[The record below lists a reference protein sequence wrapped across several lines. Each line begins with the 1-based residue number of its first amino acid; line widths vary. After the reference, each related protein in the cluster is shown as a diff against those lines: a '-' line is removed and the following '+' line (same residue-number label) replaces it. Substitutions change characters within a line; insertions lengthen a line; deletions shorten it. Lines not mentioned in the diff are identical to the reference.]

1 MHSTFETPAARMPRM
16 SFRVPA
22 SGRACVLGIVLAF
35 GCGGSEPSGP
45 DAMPEAAGAAVTVLA
60 QGGPLH
66 GSNGI
71 YFGPDGN
78 LYIASVVS
86 SQILA
91 IDPESGATV
100 ASWGPDDGVNGPD
113 DLTFGPDGSMYWTD
127 IAGGEVGKRTPDG
140 TTTIVGAP
148 GPGAN
153 PITFSDDGRLFVSQC
168 FLGTHLFEIDPDG
181 VEEPRLIN
189 DELGPGCGL
198 NGMDWGPD
206 GKLYG
211 PRWFHGEV
219 ARVDVDSGAVET
231 VADGFMIPAAVKFD
245 SRGRLHVLDTQAGE
259 VVRVDVESGAREVVG
274 RPGFGLDNLALDSA
288 DRIFV
293 SSFMNGSV
301 VEVTGPETNR
311 VVLASEINSPAGVA
325 YTPSGRLFLGDGAA
339 LRELDPETGA
349 SLGAVGAMVTDVGQV
364 MSVQPRGAHLVLS
377 GSTMVTIWDPDA
389 DAAEALVAR
398 VEGFEEAVDALA
410 LGDDLIVTEYGT
422 GSVLRLNPESPDDR
436 TAIASGLAEP
446 AGLAASGG
454 DVYVT
459 DRSGSVLQVLEDG
472 EPLASPRTVASGLAG
487 PEGIAA
493 GGDGALYVVEVD
505 AERVTR
511 IDPQSG
517 AAAPVADGLQL
528 AGPERRAL
536 GPATTI
542 GELAGIAVGDGV
554 LYVSAYRD
562 NRVYRIEL

>member
-1 MHSTFETPAARMPRM
+1 MMLNTTACERRPLRHVARTLILACAAA
-16 SFRVPA
+16 VA
-22 SGRACVLGIVLAF
+22 A
-35 GCGGSEPSGP
+35 GCGGAGPAAPDPSG
-45 DAMPEAAGAAVTVLA
+45 ATVTVLA

-91 IDPESGATV
+91 IDPESGAV
-100 ASWGPDDGVNGPD
+100 VDSWGPEDGVNGPD
-113 DLTFGPDGSMYWTD
+113 DLAFDADGAMYWTD

-140 TTTIVGAP
+140 VTSIVGAP

-153 PITFSDDGRLFVSQC
+153 PITFSDDGRLFISQC

-206 GKLYG
+206 DKLYG
-211 PRWFHGEV
+211 PRWFNAEV
-219 ARVDVDSGAVET
+219 ARVDVDSGEAEI
-231 VADGFMIPAAVKFD
+231 VATDFGIPAAVKFD
-245 SRGRLHVLDTQAGE
+245 SQGRLHVLDTQRGE
-259 VVRVDVESGAREVVG
+259 VVRIDLESGDREVVG
-274 RPGFGLDNLALDSA
+274 RPGVGLDNLALDGD

-293 SSFMNGSV
+293 SSFMDGSI

-311 VVLASEINSPAGVA
+311 VVLPSHVNSPGGLA
-325 YTPSGRLFLGDGAA
+325 YTPSGRLFLGDGGA
-339 LRELDPETGA
+339 LRELDPATGA
-349 SLGAVGAMVTDVGQV
+349 SIHTVAAMITDVGQV
-364 MSVQPRGAHLVLS
+364 ASVQPRGEHLVLS
-377 GSTMVTIWDPDA
+377 GAGLTGSTMITIWNPDT
-389 DAAEALVAR
+389 DEMVAR
-398 VEGFEEAVDALA
+398 VEGFQEAVDALA
-410 LGDDLIVTEYGT
+410 LGDDIVLTEYGT
-422 GSVLRLNPESPDDR
+422 GSVLRFNPAAPDDR
-436 TAIASGLAEP
+436 ETLASGIAEP
-446 AGLAASGG
+446 AGVAAHGG

-459 DRSGSVLQVLEDG
+459 DRTGSVLQVLDDG
-472 EPLASPRTVASGLAG
+472 EPLAAPRQVASGLAG

-493 GGDGALYVVEVD
+493 GADGALYVVEVE
-505 AERVTR
+505 AGRVVWVN
-511 IDPQSG
+511 PESG
-517 AAAPVADGLQL
+517 DTVVVADGIELS
-528 AGPERRAL
+528 GPENRAL
-536 GPATTI
+536 GPSTAI

-562 NRVYRIEL
+562 NRIYRIEL